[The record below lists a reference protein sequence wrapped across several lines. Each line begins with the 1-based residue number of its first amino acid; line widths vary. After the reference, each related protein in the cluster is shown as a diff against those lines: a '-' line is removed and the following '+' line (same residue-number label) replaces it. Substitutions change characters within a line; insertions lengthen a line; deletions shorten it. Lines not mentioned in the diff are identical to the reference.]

1 MFIWKKKNPPR
12 AELLLCLAAGDT
24 NTETFFVKNTFQEA
38 VKFVCGLFEPPC
50 RTVGWPLEGGQG
62 IVLLQN
68 RLDEK
73 KKDFHEVYFL
83 FVKAQL
89 RPKWETE
96 TENGF
101 IISFYLSFIRFSD
114 HDPSVRPLRAQQ
126 LFPEPGGLFLLTAD
140 NMLLTDCPLCSGLL
154 LYILLLQSA

>member
-1 MFIWKKKNPPR
+1 MFIWRKKKSTKSR
-12 AELLLCLAAGDT
+12 TSALFGRWGYKHWDFLCRKHISRGSEICLWLIWASMQNSRLATWRWTRYCSFAKQAG
-24 NTETFFVKNTFQEA
+24 
-38 VKFVCGLFEPPC
+38 
-50 RTVGWPLEGGQG
+50 W
-62 IVLLQN
+62 
-68 RLDEK
+68 K